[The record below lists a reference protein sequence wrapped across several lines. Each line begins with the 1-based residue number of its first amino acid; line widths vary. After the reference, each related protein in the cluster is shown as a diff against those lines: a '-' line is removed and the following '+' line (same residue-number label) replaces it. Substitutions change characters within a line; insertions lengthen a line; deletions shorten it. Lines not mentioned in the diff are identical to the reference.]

1 VTDHHSNGWLAEIQR
16 QNPGLWVAIH
26 DGEVIAASRTPYDLH
41 SQLHERAMPNAT
53 IVRCPDANEPEL
65 VGLG

>member
-1 VTDHHSNGWLAEIQR
+1 VAEHRSDAWLAEIQR

-26 DGEVIAASRTPYDLH
+26 DGVVIAASRTPYDLH
-41 SQLHERAMPNAT
+41 AQLHQREMPNAT
-53 IVRCPDANEPEL
+53 IVRCPDVNEPEL